1 LRRPIVIITVVDAVQ
16 QQAVL
21 PGSGSPHGSAANPGP
36 AHRPEGHLVTAAPFP
51 PTSDIVRLS
60 VSSSDA
66 VVRITA
72 VGEVDSSSAPL
83 LRTELDTVLD
93 GGQLEELVVDLDGV
107 TFLDSAGL
115 SVLAGAHRRAT
126 AAGVRLRVLA
136 SGRAVIRPLQITGL
150 WDLLGAEQVE
160 PGTGSAA

>member
-1 LRRPIVIITVVDAVQ
+1 M
-16 QQAVL
+16 
-21 PGSGSPHGSAANPGP
+21 
-36 AHRPEGHLVTAAPFP
+36 TAAPFSS
-51 PTSDIVRLS
+51 TSDIVRFD
-60 VSSSDA
+60 VSSAGS

-83 LRTELDTVLD
+83 LRTELETALD
-93 GGQLEELVVDLDGV
+93 GGQLRELVVDLDGV

-115 SVLAGAHRRAT
+115 SVLAGAHRRA
-126 AAGVRLRVLA
+126 AAREVRLRVLA

>member
-1 LRRPIVIITVVDAVQ
+1 
-16 QQAVL
+16 
-21 PGSGSPHGSAANPGP
+21 
-36 AHRPEGHLVTAAPFP
+36 VTAAPLSST
-51 PTSDIVRLS
+51 TSQIVS
-60 VSSSDA
+60 FAVSSADA
-66 VVRITA
+66 VVRVTA

-83 LRTELDTVLD
+83 LRTELETALD
-93 GGQLEELVVDLDGV
+93 GGDLRELVVDLDGV

-115 SVLAGAHRRAT
+115 SVLAGAHRRA
-126 AAGVRLRVLA
+126 AGRDVRLRVLA

>member
-1 LRRPIVIITVVDAVQ
+1 M
-16 QQAVL
+16 
-21 PGSGSPHGSAANPGP
+21 
-36 AHRPEGHLVTAAPFP
+36 TAAPFSST
-51 PTSDIVRLS
+51 TSQIVS
-60 VSSSDA
+60 FAVSSADA
-66 VVRITA
+66 VVRVTA

-83 LRTELDTVLD
+83 LRTELETALD
-93 GGQLEELVVDLDGV
+93 GGDLRELVVDLDGV

-115 SVLAGAHRRAT
+115 SVLAGAHRRA
-126 AAGVRLRVLA
+126 AGRNVHLRVLA

>member
-1 LRRPIVIITVVDAVQ
+1 M
-16 QQAVL
+16 
-21 PGSGSPHGSAANPGP
+21 
-36 AHRPEGHLVTAAPFP
+36 TAAPFP
-51 PTSDIVRLS
+51 PVGDIVRFAVTS
-60 VSSSDA
+60 ADS

-83 LRTELDTVLD
+83 LRSELESALVGDPR
-93 GGQLEELVVDLDGV
+93 ELVVDLDGV

-115 SVLAGAHRRAT
+115 SVLAGAHRT
-126 AAGVRLRVLA
+126 AAARDVRLRVLA

-150 WDLLGAEQVE
+150 WELLGAEQVE